1 MGKPPWCGL
10 LAERAGLAA
19 TKYGGVRDDIQ
30 NFRRI
35 FAESGLA
42 GIRAARDS
50 GVALPAWVGALLS
63 GLLGVGATQREKR

>member
-19 TKYGGVRDDIQ
+19 TKYGGVRDDLQ

-35 FAESGLA
+35 FAEAGYVGLQK
-42 GIRAARDS
+42 ARDS
-50 GVALPAWVGALLS
+50 GVALPAWVGAFL
-63 GLLGVGATQREKR
+63 GTQQLLGGGERR